1 MRAPVVACLVAT
13 VILFPVFIFLACDK
27 TPANG
32 PLDGQWQL
40 MSITTRNDIRATK
53 ADQTYLCFQLQLT
66 QWFQAG
72 QRSYYAHFTHR
83 ADSIRFFD
91 FVHTSRQTAAGDND
105 EWITPREMNQGIM
118 DAWGIHSTDITYH
131 VRQLNGSSLV
141 LEREDTVLTF
151 RKF

>member
-1 MRAPVVACLVAT
+1 MPAVAFIFSSI
-13 VILFPVFIFLACDK
+13 ILFTIFNVLACDK
-27 TPANG
+27 TPVNG

-40 MSITTRNDIRATK
+40 MSIATNKDTRETK
-53 ADQTYLCFQLQLT
+53 AEQTYLCFQLQLT

-72 QRSYYAHFTHR
+72 RQSYYAHFTLR

-91 FVHTSRQTAAGDND
+91 FVHTSRQTAVGDND
-105 EWITPREMNQGIM
+105 EWITPREMNEGIM
-118 DAWGIHSTDITYH
+118 DAWGIHSVDITYH
-131 VRQLNGSSLV
+131 VKQLNGNSLV